1 LNTPIYI
8 AKRYLFSTKKMHAIN
23 IISGISMLGILIGT
37 GALII
42 LLSVFNGL
50 ESTILNMYSNFSP
63 EIRVTP
69 KMGKTFDPNT
79 LQFQGIHKD
88 VRVFSYTEVLEDKV
102 VVQYNDKTFI
112 ANIRGVSDE
121 FLKNPRLDS
130 IIQDGSF
137 TLHLDNRPLAVL
149 GAIVKNNLSINIH
162 DEMRS
167 LRIYAP
173 RRGNGISLNPGD
185 EFISRNINTAG
196 AFAVQQEFD
205 DLVIVPI
212 EFTRD
217 LFEESSG
224 VSYIDLNYKPGTDLA
239 TIQTDIESKLGSQF
253 IVKSRRQ
260 QNTALYQ
267 TLNFEKWAMF
277 MILAF
282 VVIIAAFNIVGSLTM
297 LVMEKRKDIAILT
310 SLGANKQLIQR
321 IFFFEGLMISF
332 IGCAIG
338 IVLGLVF
345 CILQQR
351 YGLVKV
357 NESLGVA
364 NNAYPI
370 DIRYSDFIEV
380 FLTVMLISVVASGI
394 SARLSVKSLDDIKQ
408 DL

>member
-1 LNTPIYI
+1 MNTSIYI

-50 ESTILNMYSNFSP
+50 EKTILTMYSNFSP
-63 EIRVTP
+63 EIRITA

-88 VRVFSYTEVLEDKV
+88 VRIFSYTEVLEDKV

-137 TLHLDNRPLAVL
+137 TLHLDGRPLAVM

-185 EFISRNINTAG
+185 EFISRNINAAG

-212 EFTRD
+212 EFTRN
-217 LFEESSG
+217 LFEEPKG

-239 TIQTDIESKLGSQF
+239 TIQTEIENKIGSQF

-282 VVIIAAFNIVGSLTM
+282 VVIIAAFNIIGSLTI
-297 LVMEKRKDIAILT
+297 LVIEKRKDIAILT
-310 SLGANKQLIQR
+310 SLGANKQLIQG
-321 IFFFEGLMISF
+321 IFFFEGLMISLV
-332 IGCAIG
+332 GCITG
-338 IVLGLVF
+338 IVLGFVF

-351 YGLVKV
+351 YSFIKV
-357 NESLGVA
+357 NESLSVA

-370 DIRYSDFIEV
+370 DMRLSDFGLV
-380 FLTVMLISVVASGI
+380 FLTVIVISVIASAI
-394 SARLSVKSLDDIKQ
+394 SATLSIKGLDDIKQ

>member
-1 LNTPIYI
+1 
-8 AKRYLFSTKKMHAIN
+8 
-23 IISGISMLGILIGT
+23 MLGILIGT
-37 GALII
+37 AALII

-63 EIRVTP
+63 EIRISA

-88 VRVFSYTEVLEDKV
+88 VRIFSYTEVLEDKV

-121 FLKNPRLDS
+121 FLKNPHLDS

-137 TLHLDNRPLAVL
+137 TLHLDGRPLAVM
-149 GAIVKNNLSINIH
+149 GATVKNNLSINIH

-185 EFISRNINTAG
+185 EFISRNINAAG

-212 EFTRD
+212 DFTRS
-217 LFEESSG
+217 LFEEAKG

-239 TIQTDIESKLGSQF
+239 TVQTEIENRIGNKF

-282 VVIIAAFNIVGSLTM
+282 VVIIAAFNIIGSLTI
-297 LVMEKRKDIAILT
+297 LVIEKRKDIAILT
-310 SLGANKQLIQR
+310 SLGANKQLIQG
-321 IFFFEGLMISF
+321 IFFFEGLMISLV
-332 IGCAIG
+332 GCITG
-338 IVLGLVF
+338 IVLGFVF
-345 CILQQR
+345 CILQQH
-351 YGLVKV
+351 YSFIKV
-357 NESLGVA
+357 NESLSVT

-370 DIRYSDFIEV
+370 DMRLGDFGLV
-380 FLTVMLISVVASGI
+380 FLTVTVISVIASAI
-394 SARLSVKSLDDIKQ
+394 SATLSVKGLDDIKQ

>member
-1 LNTPIYI
+1 
-8 AKRYLFSTKKMHAIN
+8 
-23 IISGISMLGILIGT
+23 
-37 GALII
+37 
-42 LLSVFNGL
+42 
-50 ESTILNMYSNFSP
+50 MYSNFSP
-63 EIRVTP
+63 EIRITP
-69 KMGKTFDPNT
+69 KLGKTFDPNT
-79 LQFQGIHKD
+79 QQFKAIHKD
-88 VRVFSYTEVLEDKV
+88 TCLFSYTEVLEDKV
-102 VVQYNDKTFI
+102 VVQYNEKTFI

-137 TLHLDNRPLAVL
+137 TLHLDDKPLAVI

-185 EFISRNINTAG
+185 EFISRNINAAG

-205 DLVIVPI
+205 DLVVVPI

-217 LFEESSG
+217 LLDERKG
-224 VSYIDLNYKPGTDLA
+224 VSYIDLNYKTGTDLA
-239 TIQTDIESKLGSQF
+239 TIQTDIESKLGNQF
-253 IVKSRRQ
+253 IVKNRRQ

-282 VVIIAAFNIVGSLTM
+282 VVLIAAFNIIGSLTM
-297 LVMEKRKDIAILT
+297 LVIEKRKDIAILT
-310 SLGANKQLIQR
+310 SLGANKQLIQG

-332 IGCAIG
+332 IGCITG
-338 IVLGLVF
+338 IVLGWVF
-345 CILQQR
+345 CLLQQ
-351 YGLVKV
+351 YYALVKV
-357 NESLGVA
+357 NENLGVA

-370 DIRYSDFIEV
+370 NLRFSDFIEV
-380 FLTVMLISVVASGI
+380 FLTVMFISLVASGI
-394 SARLSVKSLDDIKQ
+394 SANLSVKSLDDIKQ

>member
-1 LNTPIYI
+1 
-8 AKRYLFSTKKMHAIN
+8 
-23 IISGISMLGILIGT
+23 MLGILIGT
-37 GALII
+37 AALII

-63 EIRVTP
+63 EIRISA

-88 VRVFSYTEVLEDKV
+88 VRIFSYTEVLEDKV
-102 VVQYNDKTFI
+102 VVRYNDKTFI

-137 TLHLDNRPLAVL
+137 TLHLDGNPLAVM
-149 GAIVKNNLSINIH
+149 GATIKNNLSINIH

-185 EFISRNINTAG
+185 EFISRNINAAG

-212 EFTRD
+212 EFTRN
-217 LFEESSG
+217 LFEEATG
-224 VSYIDLNYKPGTDLA
+224 VSYIDLNYKPGTDLSA
-239 TIQTDIESKLGSQF
+239 VQTEIENRIGNKF

-282 VVIIAAFNIVGSLTM
+282 VVIIAAFNIIGSLTI
-297 LVMEKRKDIAILT
+297 LVIEKRKDIAILT
-310 SLGANKQLIQR
+310 SLGANKQLIQG
-321 IFFFEGLMISF
+321 IFFFEGLMISLV
-332 IGCAIG
+332 GCITG
-338 IVLGLVF
+338 IVLGFVF
-345 CILQQR
+345 CILQQH
-351 YGLVKV
+351 YSFIKV
-357 NESLGVA
+357 NESLSVT

-370 DIRYSDFIEV
+370 DMRLGDFGLV
-380 FLTVMLISVVASGI
+380 FLTVILISVIASAI
-394 SARLSVKSLDDIKQ
+394 SATLSVKGLDDIKQ